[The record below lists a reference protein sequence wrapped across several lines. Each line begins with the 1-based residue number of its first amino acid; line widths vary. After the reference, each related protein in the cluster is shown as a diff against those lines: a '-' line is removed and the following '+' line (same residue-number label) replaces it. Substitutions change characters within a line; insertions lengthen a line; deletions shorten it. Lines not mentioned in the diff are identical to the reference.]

1 MNYLNWD
8 MQVML
13 GLGAAARLVTINQKQ
28 RFTFKQFSHMLQVG
42 STIAV
47 CELAMN

>member
-13 GLGAAARLVTINQKQ
+13 GLGAAARLVTIDQKQ
-28 RFTFKQFSHMLQVG
+28 CVPLRQFSLILKVG
-42 STIAV
+42 PVIAV